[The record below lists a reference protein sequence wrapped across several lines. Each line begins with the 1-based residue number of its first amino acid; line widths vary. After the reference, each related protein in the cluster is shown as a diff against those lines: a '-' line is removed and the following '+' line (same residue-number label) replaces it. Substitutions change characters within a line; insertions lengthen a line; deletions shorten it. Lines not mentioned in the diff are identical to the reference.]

1 MTLNTILDSMGILF
15 LLLGGFSLA
24 ISALGIHILPNTLSK
39 QHAATK
45 AVTLSI
51 TLASLG
57 AIFIIWDWQWTIRL
71 LILSLFL
78 ILTLPIASHML
89 ARAAIKDP
97 SLLTDEN
104 HPEVKKYRTDK

>member
-1 MTLNTILDSMGILF
+1 MMLEISGLIF

-45 AVTLSI
+45 AGTLSI
-51 TLASLG
+51 TLVSLG
-57 AIFIIWDWQWTIRL
+57 AILIAWDWAWTIRL
-71 LILSLFL
+71 LIISLFL

-89 ARAAIKDP
+89 ARAAVKDRT
-97 SLLTDEN
+97 LLDNGGNPPAKT
-104 HPEVKKYRTDK
+104 P

>member
-1 MTLNTILDSMGILF
+1 MMLNILLNSLGILF
-15 LLLGGFSLA
+15 LLFGGFSLA
-24 ISALGIHILPNTLSK
+24 ISAVGIHILPNTLSK

-45 AVTLSI
+45 AGTLSI
-51 TLASLG
+51 ILVSLG
-57 AIFIIWDWQWTIRL
+57 AIFIIWDWGWTIRL
-71 LILSLFL
+71 LIINLFL